1 MKTYITMGIFT
12 GLIVFSLI
20 FAFKNK
26 LPSKNNGFTPMDDAL
41 RRKQYPDGYWETVA
55 KHSGGFRLIISGL
68 LFALV
73 GLAVFALAVGFIVDT
88 IKRSYKMS
96 GSDVVILALLF
107 GIGTPLLFAGIRSI
121 INGIKRNLSN
131 ADYWIGESA
140 KASRY
145 PESEIREFGRQAVA
159 PDSFYFSLDGQGGAQ
174 GSTGLLTRDYI
185 MFENYTNLCVIKRED
200 IEKVY
205 YSECANVSNVRAGN
219 AGGNLRIHT
228 FSLRLAVISRQ
239 GTWCI
244 ATVQKGIADELVARL
259 LEKHPNIN
267 TAGGRIWTEQE
278 WFTIE
283 RALRKGD
290 FSVPTDQ

>member
-1 MKTYITMGIFT
+1 MKTYITIGIFT

-41 RRKQYPDGYWETVA
+41 RKKQYPDGYWEAVA
-55 KHSGGFRLIISGL
+55 KHSGGFGLIISGL
-68 LFALV
+68 LLALV
-73 GLAVFALAVGFIVDT
+73 GLALFALAVGFIVDT
-88 IKRSYKMS
+88 IKRSHKMS

-107 GIGTPLLFAGIRSI
+107 GIGTSLLFAGIRTI
-121 INGIKRNLSN
+121 ISGIKRKLSN

-159 PDSFYFSLDGQGGAQ
+159 PDSFYFTLDGQGGAP

-205 YSECANVSNVRAGN
+205 YSECENVSNVRAGST
-219 AGGNLRIHT
+219 GGNLRIHT

-239 GTWCI
+239 GTWCM
-244 ATVQKGIADELVARL
+244 ATVQKRIADELVARL

-267 TAGGRIWTEQE
+267 TADGRIWTEQE

-290 FSVPTDQ
+290 NT